1 MAEPRVITEL
11 DGRGV
16 FTITLADPDN
26 RNALSRQLGRELV
39 DALAEARDRADIR
52 VVVLTNEGRV
62 FCAGADL
69 SERSEAADPV
79 EPAAVDPIDIF
90 GGIRDLPKP
99 VVGRIAGHAVAGGMG
114 LAASCDLSVAVH
126 DVKFGFTEV
135 RVGVAPA
142 IISVICLPKM
152 RHADAADAFL
162 RGTRFP
168 AEEAV
173 RLGLINE
180 AVGADELDAA
190 VEAIVADLLLG
201 GPGALAATKSLLQQV
216 PARSFA
222 DGLAWTAALSA
233 ELFETDEAREGMR
246 SFLEKRP
253 PGWA

>member
-1 MAEPRVITEL
+1 MGERVTTTL
-11 DGRGV
+11 DERGV
-16 FTITLADPDN
+16 FTITLDDPDN
-26 RNALSRQLGRELV
+26 RNALSQHLCRELI
-39 DALAEARDRADIR
+39 DALRDAAERPEIR
-52 VVVLTNEGRV
+52 VVVLTNTGRI

-69 SERSEAADPV
+69 SERSSGTDPDG
-79 EPAAVDPIDIF
+79 PAPVDPLDIF

-126 DVKFGFTEV
+126 GTKFGFTEV

-162 RGTRFP
+162 RGNRFP
-168 AEEAV
+168 AEEAA

-180 AVGADELDAA
+180 AVEEAELDDA
-190 VEAIVADLLLG
+190 VERIVADLLLG
-201 GPGALAATKSLLQQV
+201 GPAALAATKSLLQQV
-216 PARSFA
+216 PSRSFA
-222 DGLAWTAALSA
+222 DGLTWAAALSA
-233 ELFETDEAREGMR
+233 ELFESDEAQEGMR

-253 PGWA
+253 PNWA